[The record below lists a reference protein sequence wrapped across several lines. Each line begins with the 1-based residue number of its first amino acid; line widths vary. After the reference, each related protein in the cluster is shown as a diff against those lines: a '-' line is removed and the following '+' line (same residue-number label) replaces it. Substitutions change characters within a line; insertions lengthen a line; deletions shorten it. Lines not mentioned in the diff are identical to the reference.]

1 MQGTLPRQH
10 NYMDLDPTYKDAYG
24 DPLLRVTAK
33 ATDQERNM
41 ARQISEKAKEILEK
55 MGADII
61 DVPPVSETA
70 ELNESSVNTHGD
82 GGVIMGDNQETSAV
96 NNYSQV
102 WDTENLFVIA
112 GSSVP
117 HFSNSNPTETIAA
130 FASRSAD
137 GMMKYR

>member
-70 ELNESSVNTHGD
+70 ELNESSVNTHRSEERRVGKECRD
-82 GGVIMGDNQETSAV
+82 TCSTETSR
-96 NNYSQV
+96 
-102 WDTENLFVIA
+102 E
-112 GSSVP
+112 
-117 HFSNSNPTETIAA
+117 
-130 FASRSAD
+130 
-137 GMMKYR
+137 